1 MSTLLLHLAT
11 FESGDGPLIHLMCK
25 ARLHLVPRVI
35 PNSHPMQLF
44 VEMVSLPCLRVD
56 ITTPTHVLDFGLV
69 VAG

>member
-1 MSTLLLHLAT
+1 MSTLLLHLA
-11 FESGDGPLIHLMCK
+11 FESGDGPLIHLMYK

-44 VEMVSLPCLRVD
+44 VEMVFLLCLRVD
-56 ITTPTHVLDFGLV
+56 ITTRTHVLDFGRV